1 MKKKKHLQVI
11 ARKDLLRGITSDL
24 CLLHGLGVRLVV
36 ALGTKPQ
43 VNGRLS
49 RSGAASR
56 FVDGYRVTD
65 AAALAAALDA
75 AGAARLEIEAAMSAA
90 LAVPMV
96 RRHERASADD
106 SASESSYA
114 DAALR
119 VVSGNFVA
127 ARRRG
132 VVGGVDFG
140 ATGAVRRVAAP
151 AVRDQLERGNVVLL
165 SNVGTTARGEPLN
178 LSCFDVA
185 AHAAVEL
192 GADKLVCLTL
202 ADVAVLRLPAWLPL
216 TDAQE
221 MLDAALGPG
230 GQKRAPGGAFHNGGG
245 NGNES
250 ASRSS
255 SEGSGSDGSE
265 SGGNETSYSPPARPE
280 PAVPRSLRRTQS
292 WPAGLDADTWQ
303 RSRVPPA
310 LVAAVAAA
318 ARGVK
323 RSHLVDARVDG
334 GLLLELYSR
343 DGVGTMVSADF
354 YEGIRG
360 ARHFDVEGISALL
373 EPLERA
379 GTTRARTREQ
389 LEDAVGRGEFTVVER
404 DATLMACAA
413 LVDVGESP
421 DGLRCGELAA
431 FCVSPEARGSG

>member
-1 MKKKKHLQVI
+1 
-11 ARKDLLRGITSDL
+11 
-24 CLLHGLGVRLVV
+24 
-36 ALGTKPQ
+36 
-43 VNGRLS
+43 
-49 RSGAASR
+49 
-56 FVDGYRVTD
+56 
-65 AAALAAALDA
+65 
-75 AGAARLEIEAAMSAA
+75 MSAA

-96 RRHERASADD
+96 RRHERALTDD
-106 SASESSYA
+106 GAAAEASLA

-140 ATGAVRRVAAP
+140 ATGAVRRVAAA

-202 ADVAVLRLPAWLPL
+202 ADVAALRLPAWLPL
-216 TDAQE
+216 TDAQA

-230 GQKRAPGGAFHNGGG
+230 GKRRIPGAFG
-245 NGNES
+245 N
-250 ASRSS
+250 
-255 SEGSGSDGSE
+255 GSGSGSGAG
-265 SGGNETSYSPPARPE
+265 SGNEGGGGGGDGLGSLSAEASSSPPAASSSFSSSSSSSSTPQ
-280 PAVPRSLRRTQS
+280 PPPPPLPPPQQPTVTRSLKRAHS

-310 LVAAVAAA
+310 LVAAAAA
-318 ARGVK
+318 TARGVK

-360 ARHFDVEGISALL
+360 AATVDVEGIAALL
-373 EPLERA
+373 APLERA
-379 GTTRARTREQ
+379 GTTLARTREQ
-389 LEDAVGRGEFTVVER
+389 LEDAVSRGEFTVVER
-404 DATLMACAA
+404 DATLLACAA
-413 LVDVGESP
+413 LVDVGASP